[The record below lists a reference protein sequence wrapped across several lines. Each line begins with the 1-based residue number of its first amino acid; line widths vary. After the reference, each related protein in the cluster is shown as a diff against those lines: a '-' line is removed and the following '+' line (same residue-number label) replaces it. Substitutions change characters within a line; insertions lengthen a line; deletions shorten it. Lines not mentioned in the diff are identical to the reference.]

1 VLTLLRESPVP
12 LRRLR
17 PVSARRGLRLTLAAL
32 LLPAIGIVVLTQV
45 ESVRRPLAE
54 DEATLAVAMHPVG
67 STHPTAHRAFH
78 AAPTAAAVA
87 LARIGPT
94 LLGGSELALR
104 FAGLVAGALAL
115 GATVRLGERL
125 FATRV
130 GVIAALVLLAVP
142 EGRAMLGTQLTVDC
156 FFLLPMLVSLA
167 SIRNLA
173 RAKSSIVWAGVMA
186 GIAVAVAG
194 SAALWL
200 PVLALIWLRRLR
212 GLDWRS
218 FASVIGWTAMAAV
231 VVIGAAIASVGR
243 GAIAGETPLL
253 SAAVP
258 AEVSIAG
265 LARGLLPILPLAILG
280 ASHLP
285 PTWSRSE
292 SLRFIGWWVLVSG
305 TSTFFTGSVVGP
317 AIGVL
322 FFVAA
327 LVAWA
332 FDRAPRTLSWAGAAT
347 VGILFSVL
355 PIGSPR
361 GAALEPWA
369 ARETARFV
377 KNVLPSER
385 RVAAAEGAARR
396 IAFYSQR
403 DVASL
408 GREADLEGIDYVVVD
423 RATLRTLG
431 GKPPSEERWLAVG
444 GSSMRVIAE
453 FGPWIVARIERS
465 EDSRPVL
472 SRGPEGIAPGPLP
485 TSMNH

>member
-1 VLTLLRESPVP
+1 M
-12 LRRLR
+12 
-17 PVSARRGLRLTLAAL
+17 
-32 LLPAIGIVVLTQV
+32 
-45 ESVRRPLAE
+45 RRPLAE
-54 DEATLAVAMHPVG
+54 DEATLAVAMHPFG

-78 AAPTAAAVA
+78 EAPTAAAVA
-87 LARIGPT
+87 LARIGPS
-94 LLGGSELALR
+94 LLGGSEFALR

-130 GVIAALVLLAVP
+130 GVIAALLLLAVP
-142 EGRAMLGTQLTVDC
+142 AGRAMLGTQLTVDC
-156 FFLLPMLVSLA
+156 FFLFPMLVSLA

-173 RAKSSIVWAGVMA
+173 RAKSSLVWAGVAA

-194 SAALWL
+194 SAALRL
-200 PVLALIWLRRLR
+200 LRPGSHLAPAPPR
-212 GLDWRS
+212 LDWRS
-218 FASVIGWTAMAAV
+218 FASVIGWMAVAAV
-231 VVIGAAIASVGR
+231 VVIAAAIASVPR
-243 GAIAGETPLL
+243 GDRGEAPLL

-258 AEVSIAG
+258 AEVHSRTS
-265 LARGLLPILPLAILG
+265 LAACCPILPLAILG

-305 TSTFFTGSVVGP
+305 ASDLLHR
-317 AIGVL
+317 IGRRPGDRVL

-332 FDRAPRTLSWAGAAT
+332 FDRAPRTLSWAGAAA
-347 VGILFSVL
+347 VAILFSVL
-355 PIGSPR
+355 PTGSPR
-361 GAALEPWA
+361 VAGLEPWA

-403 DVASL
+403 VVASL
-408 GREADLEGIDYVVVD
+408 GRGADLEGIDYVVVD

-431 GKPPSEERWLAVG
+431 GKPPSEERWLAIG
-444 GSSMRVIAE
+444 GNSMRVIAE

-465 EDSRPVL
+465 EDSRPVFPRVGRPRTL
-472 SRGPEGIAPGPLP
+472 LP
-485 TSMNH
+485 R

>member
-1 VLTLLRESPVP
+1 
-12 LRRLR
+12 
-17 PVSARRGLRLTLAAL
+17 
-32 LLPAIGIVVLTQV
+32 
-45 ESVRRPLAE
+45 VRRPLAE

-317 AIGVL
+317 CPRRRCPVRTCRP
-322 FFVAA
+322 A
-327 LVAWA
+327 L
-332 FDRAPRTLSWAGAAT
+332 AT
-347 VGILFSVL
+347 G
-355 PIGSPR
+355 
-361 GAALEPWA
+361 
-369 ARETARFV
+369 
-377 KNVLPSER
+377 
-385 RVAAAEGAARR
+385 
-396 IAFYSQR
+396 
-403 DVASL
+403 
-408 GREADLEGIDYVVVD
+408 
-423 RATLRTLG
+423 
-431 GKPPSEERWLAVG
+431 
-444 GSSMRVIAE
+444 
-453 FGPWIVARIERS
+453 
-465 EDSRPVL
+465 
-472 SRGPEGIAPGPLP
+472 
-485 TSMNH
+485 